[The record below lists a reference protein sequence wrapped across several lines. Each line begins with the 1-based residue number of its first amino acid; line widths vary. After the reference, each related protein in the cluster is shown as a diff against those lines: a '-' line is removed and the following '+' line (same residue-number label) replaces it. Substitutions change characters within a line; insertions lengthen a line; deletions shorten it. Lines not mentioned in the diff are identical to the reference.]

1 MSEVQ
6 RPAASRGS
14 RGSGRGGR
22 AGHSGRGGRTT
33 ARTNGDSKHDST
45 DSALPTLEDEGEV
58 AQLKALYGSK
68 IAPVK
73 ELFGDWTDIDI
84 LYALR
89 ETEGDADETVSRI
102 MDGSIARWEEAKDRS
117 RTKPKNDTFTTTTAE
132 PISAS
137 GQRNTRGGRV
147 FEGGRGGRGRATER
161 GGRGGSR
168 GKSHA
173 ATNGTRAHQ
182 ETQPLSVPT
191 EEAWSTNPAA
201 EETTSGGWEPATTET
216 TPATTAPAPSPAPTP
231 AAAAPKTA
239 TIESSQK
246 TTWASMLRQS
256 TTPKPAPKP
265 KEAPAAAPASAT
277 ETVEPV
283 IEPLPPAPA
292 EPEVVVAEVSVEV
305 ETKVEPTPEPVQEQ
319 PAAPAPVEVVI
330 PVVPV
335 VPAVVVPEVALLP
348 GRDQLTD
355 KNLEKLPDT
364 SKAPETE
371 TARSEAADSWDPR
384 GVQPSATG
392 TPVSASHQQHQADRT
407 PSSGFAIT
415 ANKAATRP
423 PTFPRR
429 VLDQQEAVRMP
440 GNRDAVDRAAVQ
452 FGAFSLNGSIDDD
465 IDGDREEP
473 ETRPQPP
480 QDSPITHPRTS
491 LPPAQPTAVPEAF
504 PAPAQKSAPTQ
515 IPTGPAAAAAP
526 VAPANPP
533 VAAPGM
539 LMSSSRHSESCLI
552 ASSFTAAV
560 QAPAAQNNQQF
571 GRFGQPAPQEPSS
584 FPTSKPFDPYGQ
596 SQQPTASAAQNQFE
610 GSFQGQAQVAQAQNQ
625 QQPGVTFSS
634 APSEYSSYYASADP
648 SRFGNY
654 YQNYAQ
660 QQGTQGQQ
668 DGLSSQA
675 QRSFA
680 GYNNA
685 PQNDTLSQ
693 YPQSGAQH
701 AQSRYG
707 SGPTPADTQIG
718 AAAPTPTQPATQ
730 AQTTQTTQAQSH
742 GQQQPQTDFPYGS
755 HPYFNSPYYSAYMGQ
770 YNGYNQGG
778 YGGPYAKGGVYN
790 PSGYGMTP
798 QGPHGGYG
806 NAAGGFTQSSLHR
819 DTAAAGGLGDYG
831 RAGNQGAQQQSGFGM
846 HDAFARGGSGY
857 QSQTGQS
864 FNAPGSQPGSGPS
877 AVDDLKSF
885 GDSKGG
891 AGPSPSLGVAARPGS
906 AANSGP
912 SQSGLPP
919 PQSTQQSALGGMG
932 YGYPG
937 NLQQGQ
943 GHNLHG
949 TQSGAAG
956 YGMGASTGQSHQN
969 SYGGYGQTYG
979 ANYPNFPRG
988 SGGWGNNYH

>member
-6 RPAASRGS
+6 RPAASRSS

-22 AGHSGRGGRTT
+22 AGYPGRGGRTT
-33 ARTNGDSKHDST
+33 TRTNGDSKHDTT

-68 IAPVK
+68 IAIVK
-73 ELFGDWTDIDI
+73 ELFADWTDIDI
-84 LYALR
+84 LYALK
-89 ETEGDADETVSRI
+89 ETSGDADETVSRI
-102 MDGSIARWEEAKDRS
+102 MDGTISRWEEAKDRN
-117 RTKPKNDTFTTTTAE
+117 RPKPKNDTFTTTTAE
-132 PISAS
+132 PISTS
-137 GQRNTRGGRV
+137 GQRNIRGGRG

-168 GKSHA
+168 GKPQA
-173 ATNGTRAHQ
+173 ATNGTRTHQ

-191 EEAWSTNPAA
+191 EEAWGTTPPA
-201 EETTSGGWEPATTET
+201 EETSGNWESIET
-216 TPATTAPAPSPAPTP
+216 TPATTAPAPTP
-231 AAAAPKTA
+231 AAAASKPSTI
-239 TIESSQK
+239 IESSQK

-265 KEAPAAAPASAT
+265 KEAPAPAPVP
-277 ETVEPV
+277 ETAEPA
-283 IEPLPPAPA
+283 IEPLPPAPV

-305 ETKVEPTPEPVQEQ
+305 EAEVELTPEPLQEQ
-319 PAAPAPVEVVI
+319 PVVPVPVEAPAPV
-330 PVVPV
+330 VPV
-335 VPAVVVPEVALLP
+335 IPAVVVPEVALLP

-364 SKAPETE
+364 STAPETE

-384 GVQPSATG
+384 GAQPSATA
-392 TPVSASHQQHQADRT
+392 TPISASQQQHLADRV
-407 PSSGFAIT
+407 PASGFAVT
-415 ANKAATRP
+415 ANKAAARP

-480 QDSPITHPRTS
+480 QDSPVTHPRTS
-491 LPPAQPTAVPEAF
+491 LPPAQPAAVPEAF
-504 PAPAQKSAPTQ
+504 SAAAQKPAPTQ
-515 IPTGPAAAAAP
+515 IPTGPAGMDHSSTSVSAWLSDANLTPAAAAP
-526 VAPANPP
+526 AAPTNPSVPTPAVAPA
-533 VAAPGM
+533 PG
-539 LMSSSRHSESCLI
+539 L
-552 ASSFTAAV
+552 
-560 QAPAAQNNQQF
+560 QNNQQF
-571 GRFGQPAPQEPSS
+571 GRFGQSAPEPSS

-596 SQQPTASAAQNQFE
+596 SQQPTAAAAQNQFD
-610 GSFQGQAQVAQAQNQ
+610 GSFQGQLAQAQNQ
-625 QQPGVTFSS
+625 QHSGAAFSS
-634 APSEYSSYYASADP
+634 APSDFSSYYASSDP
-648 SRFGNY
+648 SRYGHY
-654 YQNYAQ
+654 YQNYGQ
-660 QQGTQGQQ
+660 QQGAQGQQ
-668 DGLSSQA
+668 DGLSSQP

-701 AQSRYG
+701 TQSRYG
-707 SGPTPADTQIG
+707 SGPSPADAQIG
-718 AAAPTPTQPATQ
+718 AAAPAPTQPATQ
-730 AQTTQTTQAQSH
+730 AQTPQTTQAQSH
-742 GQQQPQTDFPYGS
+742 GQQQPQADFPYGS

-770 YNGYNQGG
+770 YGGYNQGG
-778 YGGPYAKGGVYN
+778 YGAPYGKGGVYN

-798 QGPHGGYG
+798 QGPHAYG
-806 NAAGGFTQSSLHR
+806 NAAGGFGQSSLHR
-819 DTAAAGGLGDYG
+819 DTAAGGLGDYG

-857 QSQTGQS
+857 QSQAGQS

-885 GDSKGG
+885 SDAKGG

-906 AANSGP
+906 AANNGS
-912 SQSGLPP
+912 SQGGLPP

-932 YGYPG
+932 YGGYPG
-937 NLQQGQ
+937 NMQQGQ
-943 GHNLHG
+943 GHSLHN

-956 YGMGASTGQSHQN
+956 YGMGASSGQSHQN
-969 SYGGYGQTYG
+969 SYGNYGQSFG
-979 ANYPNFPRG
+979 GNYQNYPRG
-988 SGGWGNNYH
+988 SGWSSNYH